1 MAHRKV
7 ENPTSIYICNYVS
20 QIEEDD
26 DELGLC
32 WIGEA
37 EEQESRCMMKAMNP
51 EAQKRRNRLQ

>member
-7 ENPTSIYICNYVS
+7 ENPTSIYTCNYVS

-37 EEQESRCMMKAMNP
+37 EEQESRCYD
-51 EAQKRRNRLQ
+51 ESHES